1 MGFVYAQ
8 LDEKDYCIGV
18 SELNGEV
25 NQNNMLLIEQY
36 DSSYIRRKYDRQN
49 KKWTDEYLP
58 IPEPQIPVTLEDIK
72 GDTAPIKETTMLTAD
87 DALTIMEIQLSNED
101 KLNRI
106 LAHLGL
112 Q

>member
-1 MGFVYAQ
+1 MFNYAQ
-8 LDEKDYCIGV
+8 INEQGYCVGIA
-18 SELNGEV
+18 SLSGEV
-25 NQNNMLLIEQY
+25 LQDDMIPIESY
-36 DSSYIRRKYDRQN
+36 DLSYINRKYDRHN

>member
-1 MGFVYAQ
+1 MVDYAQ
-8 LDEKDYCIGV
+8 INEQGYCIGIASLS
-18 SELNGEV
+18 SEVL
-25 NQNNMLLIEQY
+25 QDDMIQIENY
-36 DSSYIRRKYDRQN
+36 DISYINRKYDRQN

-58 IPEPQIPVTLEDIK
+58 IPEPHIPITLEDIK
-72 GDTAPIKETTMLTAD
+72 SDTAPIKETTTLTAD
-87 DALTIMEIQLSNED
+87 DALTIMEIQLGNED

>member
-1 MGFVYAQ
+1 MFNYAQ
-8 LDEKDYCIGV
+8 INEQGYCIGV
-18 SELNGEV
+18 SFLCGEV
-25 NQNNMLLIEQY
+25 TSEDMILIEE
-36 DSSYIRRKYDRQN
+36 DGNYIGRKYDRQN

-58 IPEPQIPVTLEDIK
+58 IPEPQTQLTLQDIK
-72 GDTAPIKETTMLTAD
+72 NDISPIKETTTLTAD